1 MFKINEYFDGNVKSI
16 AFETPACPATIGI
29 IAPGQ
34 YEFGTSTIE
43 IMTVITG
50 KLSAL
55 LPDSDKWTECTPGR
69 SFTVQANKKFKVKA
83 DVNTSYLCL
92 YR

>member
-69 SFTVQANKKFKVKA
+69 FSAAEGSMEMMRPCATELRRITA
-83 DVNTSYLCL
+83 
-92 YR
+92 